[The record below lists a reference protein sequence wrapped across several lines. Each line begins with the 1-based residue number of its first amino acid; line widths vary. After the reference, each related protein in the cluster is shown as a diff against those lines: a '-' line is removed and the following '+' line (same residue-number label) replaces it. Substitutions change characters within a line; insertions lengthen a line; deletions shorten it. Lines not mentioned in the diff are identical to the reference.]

1 MSFWLSQEAKKDF
14 FKRAYGGAPLKE
26 GESILDI
33 VPINFQHG
41 LKVMERPRSIGR
53 NDFLRADFEK
63 VELRVMS
70 SLPELSDEDLE
81 LCRKMGPLIQ
91 EKMDFAIKQRLGLR
105 PDAIDAD
112 FAIVDD
118 PLLPEV
124 RRG

>member
-1 MSFWLSQEAKKDF
+1 MTPGMRRF
-14 FKRAYGGAPLKE
+14 FHQITHDKEPLKE

-41 LKVMERPRSIGR
+41 PKVMVMERPRSIGR
-53 NDFLRADFEK
+53 NDLLRADFSK
-63 VELRVMS
+63 VELRVTS
-70 SLPELSDEDLE
+70 RLTELSDEDLE